1 MLTLRRRR
9 HVVVFPV
16 GSCLCTS
23 PILGLCI
30 SPLRHINQIFCLTR
44 IVKLTV
50 SEWVDGD
57 QHMANIGLY
66 DPSVLTHILLLGFSP
81 AYINL
86 RIFEP
91 FLQVIIDRLVR
102 DFT

>member
-1 MLTLRRRR
+1 MAS
-9 HVVVFPV
+9 V
-16 GSCLCTS
+16 
-23 PILGLCI
+23 
-30 SPLRHINQIFCLTR
+30 
-44 IVKLTV
+44 VKLTI

-66 DPSVLTHILLLGFSP
+66 DLSVLALILLLGFCS
-81 AYINL
+81 AYVDL

-91 FLQVIIDRLVR
+91 FLQVIVDCLVR